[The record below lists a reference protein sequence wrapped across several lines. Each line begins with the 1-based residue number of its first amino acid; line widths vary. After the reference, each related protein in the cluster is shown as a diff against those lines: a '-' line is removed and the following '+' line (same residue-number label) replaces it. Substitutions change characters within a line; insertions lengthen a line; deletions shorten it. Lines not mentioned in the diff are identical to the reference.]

1 MIAINRRKALL
12 LLLAM
17 HRIKR
22 KRQEKLLLTEKKKRR
37 FWVRRIFEERQTK
50 GEFHTVVAYLK
61 LFDHEYFQK
70 QFRMS
75 PTKLEE
81 LLGWIVPRI
90 TKSSEKRQP
99 IGPEERL
106 CVTLRYLVTGD
117 AQVTISSSYR
127 ISPTSNI

>member
-50 GEFHTVVAYLK
+50 GEFHTVVADLK

-75 PTKLEE
+75 PTKL
-81 LLGWIVPRI
+81 GWLAPII
-90 TKSSEKRQP
+90 TKNSEKRQP